1 MIRYLPILLLVI
13 LAVTT
18 LPNGAYTMDGCGA
31 GECMECH
38 SIEKSEA
45 QQILA
50 KTGSVVL
57 DADFA
62 EVPGLFQ
69 VNVEKDG
76 QKATVYLD
84 FSKQYLFAGQIFKIT
99 DEATKPEKKVEKL
112 SRDQYDAIPTTD
124 ALLLGDRLA
133 EKKVIVFTDPECP
146 YCIKLHPE
154 LEKVV
159 EQDPNI
165 AFLIKMFPLASHPN
179 SYEKSKSIICSQSLD
194 VLEKSFAGEN
204 VAAPACETDAVDR
217 TLKLVKDYGIRSTPT
232 LILPEGTVAPGY
244 RKAEDLINL
253 INAFPAESAKG

>member
-1 MIRYLPILLLVI
+1 MIRYLPILLLVAFA
-13 LAVTT
+13 AVS

-31 GECMECH
+31 GECAECH
-38 SIEKSEA
+38 SIKKSEA
-45 QQILA
+45 QKILE

-57 DADFA
+57 EADFA

-69 VNVEKDG
+69 VDVEKDG
-76 QKATVYLD
+76 QKGTVYLD

-112 SRDQYDAIPTTD
+112 SQEQYEAIPTED
-124 ALLLGDRLA
+124 ALLLGDRMA
-133 EKKVIVFTDPECP
+133 EKKIIVFTDPECP

-154 LEKVV
+154 LRKVV

-179 SYEKSKSIICSQSLD
+179 SYGKSKSIVCSQSLD
-194 VLEKSFAGEN
+194 DLEKSLAGEALP
-204 VAAPACETDAVDR
+204 AAACETDAVDQ

-232 LILPEGTVAPGY
+232 LVMPEGTIAPGY
-244 RKAEDLINL
+244 RKAEDLIQI
-253 INAFPAESAKG
+253 INAFPAGNAKG